1 MKQRFFKADSISFPI
16 INGYKPDSY
25 KEENIMAKVL
35 VIADIKQGVL
45 KGSTAEL
52 LSKAK
57 ALGAETA
64 VVAIGSNIE
73 SLIPDLANAGSDTQY
88 IADDPGLEL
97 FSAGPYASCVVD
109 AAKQFGANLIW
120 FGFSESGKAAAP
132 RVAAQLDVACATDIT
147 DIILSGDQIEITRPA
162 IANKVIQ
169 RVKTNTE
176 QLVAVVRAGAFEAAE
191 GISGTENVVKLS
203 PPAPDLKAVIKEIL
217 SDASGEIDLAD
228 ADVVISVG
236 RGVKDEAGAD
246 LVKELANDLKAGF
259 GSSRAM
265 VDAGFMPHNKQ
276 VGQTGKI
283 VAPGLYMAIGISG
296 AIQHLAGMNGSKVI
310 LAVNKDPEAPI
321 FNVADYGIVGDLFEV
336 VPILREEINK
346 VRT

>member
-1 MKQRFFKADSISFPI
+1 
-16 INGYKPDSY
+16 
-25 KEENIMAKVL
+25 MAKVL
-35 VIADIKQGVL
+35 VIAEIKQGVI
-45 KGSTAEL
+45 KSSTAEL

-73 SLIPDLANAGSDTQY
+73 ALIPELVSAGSDTQY
-88 IADDPGLEL
+88 VADDPGLEL

-120 FGFSESGKAAAP
+120 FGFSESGKAVAP
-132 RVAAQLDVACATDIT
+132 RVAAQLDAACATEIT
-147 DIILSGDQIEITRPA
+147 DVKLLEGHIEVTRPA
-162 IANKVIQ
+162 ITNKVMQ
-169 RVKTNTE
+169 RVNVKAE
-176 QLVAVVRAGAFEAAE
+176 QLVAVVRAGAFEATE
-191 GISGTENVVKLS
+191 GITGTENVVKLS
-203 PPAPDLKAVIKEIL
+203 PPAPDLKAVIKELI
-217 SDASGEIDLAD
+217 SDASGDIDLAD
-228 ADVVISVG
+228 ADIVVSVG
-236 RGVKDEAGAD
+236 RGTKDQAGID
-246 LVKELANDLKAGF
+246 LVKGLAADLNAGF

-265 VDAGFMPHNKQ
+265 VDAGFMPHGKQ

-283 VAPGLYMAIGISG
+283 VAPSLYMAFGISG

-336 VPILREEINK
+336 VPILREEIKK

>member
-1 MKQRFFKADSISFPI
+1 
-16 INGYKPDSY
+16 
-25 KEENIMAKVL
+25 MAKVL

-45 KGSTAEL
+45 KGSTTEL
-52 LSKAK
+52 LSKAR

-64 VVAIGSNIE
+64 VVAIGSNIQ
-73 SLIPDLANAGSDTQY
+73 SLIPDLASAGSDTQY
-88 IADDPGLEL
+88 IADDPSLEM

-109 AAKQFGANLIW
+109 AAKQSGANLIW
-120 FGFSESGKAAAP
+120 FSFSESGKAVAP
-132 RVAAQLDVACATDIT
+132 RVAAQLDAACATEIT
-147 DIILSGDQIEITRPA
+147 EVTLAGDQVEIIRPA

-169 RVKTNTE
+169 RVKINTE
-176 QLVAVVRAGAFEAAE
+176 LLVAVVRAGAFEAAE
-191 GISGTENVVKLS
+191 GITGTENVVTLS
-203 PPAPDLKAVIKEIL
+203 PPESDLKAIIKELI

-228 ADVVISVG
+228 PDIVISVG
-236 RGVKDEAGAD
+236 RGAKDQAGVD

-265 VDAGFMPHNKQ
+265 VDGGFMAHNKQ

-283 VAPGLYMAIGISG
+283 VAPTLYMAIGISG

-310 LAVNKDPEAPI
+310 LAINKDAEAPI

-346 VRT
+346 IRN

>member
-1 MKQRFFKADSISFPI
+1 
-16 INGYKPDSY
+16 
-25 KEENIMAKVL
+25 MANVL

-57 ALGAETA
+57 ALGAKTA
-64 VVAIGSNIE
+64 VVAIGSDLE
-73 SLIPDLANAGSDTQY
+73 SLIPDLVNAGSDTQY

-97 FSAGPYASCVVD
+97 FSAGPFASCVVD

-132 RVAAQLDVACATDIT
+132 RVAAQLDAACATEIT
-147 DIILSGDQIEITRPA
+147 DVMLEGDQIEIVRPA
-162 IANKVIQ
+162 IANKVMQ
-169 RVKTNTE
+169 RVKINTG
-176 QLVAVVRAGAFEAAE
+176 QLVAVVRAGAFEATE
-191 GISGTENVVKLS
+191 GITGTENVVRLS
-203 PPAPDLKAVIKEIL
+203 APAPDLKAVIRELL

-236 RGVKDEAGAD
+236 RGAKDQAGVD
-246 LVKELANDLKAGF
+246 LVKALAGDLKAGF

-265 VDAGFMPHNKQ
+265 VDGGFMAHNKQ

-283 VAPGLYMAIGISG
+283 VAPTLYMAIGISG
-296 AIQHLAGMNGSKVI
+296 AIQHLAGMSGSQVI

-336 VPILREEINK
+336 VPILREEIKKLRN
-346 VRT
+346 

>member
-1 MKQRFFKADSISFPI
+1 
-16 INGYKPDSY
+16 
-25 KEENIMAKVL
+25 MAKVL

-64 VVAIGSNIE
+64 VVAIGSNITG
-73 SLIPDLANAGSDTQY
+73 LAPDLAQAGSDTQY
-88 IADDPGLEL
+88 IADDPSLEL
-97 FSAGPYASCVVD
+97 FSAGPYAACIVD
-109 AAKQFGANLIW
+109 AAQQSGANLIW

-132 RVAAQLDVACATDIT
+132 RVAAQLEVACATEIT
-147 DIILSGDQIEITRPA
+147 DVTLDGDQIEIVRPA
-162 IANKVIQ
+162 IANKVMQ
-169 RVKTNTE
+169 RVKINSAR
-176 QLVAVVRAGAFEAAE
+176 LVAVVRAGAFEADDS
-191 GISGTENVVKLS
+191 ISGTENLVTLS
-203 PPAPDLKAVIKEIL
+203 PPAADVKAVIKEL
-217 SDASGEIDLAD
+217 VSDASGDIDLAD
-228 ADVVISVG
+228 ADIVISVG
-236 RGVKDEAGAD
+236 RGAKDQAGVD
-246 LVKELANDLKAGF
+246 LVKELASELNAGF

-265 VDAGFMPHNKQ
+265 VDGGFMAHNKQ

-283 VAPGLYMAIGISG
+283 VAPTLYMAIGISG

-336 VPILREEINK
+336 VPILREEIAK
-346 VRT
+346 VRR